1 MCWITSIRPHIQIA
15 TENIPVYKIVIKEG
29 GFWFWSTFQSYYQ
42 NFIYKLH
49 KIYSE
54 KIEEIC
60 SDEANFYSIDEANF
74 YSIDKGIHSY
84 HNAFTKISVSKYG
97 KIWIEGFNGGMIGYY
112 SRSAYR
118 NVVKVQGYIPKGS
131 KYYLN
136 EYGEYVSEQIVLT
149 KYNKIK

>member
-1 MCWITSIRPHIQIA
+1 MCWTTFIRPHIQTA
-15 TENIPVYKIVIKEG
+15 TENIPVYKIVTKEG

-54 KIEEIC
+54 KIGKIC
-60 SDEANFYSIDEANF
+60 SEEANFYSIN
-74 YSIDKGIHSY
+74 KGIHSY
-84 HNAFTKISVSKYG
+84 HNAFTKISVG
-97 KIWIEGFNGGMIGYY
+97 KHGEIWIGGLNGDIIGYY
-112 SRSAYR
+112 FQSAYR

>member
-1 MCWITSIRPHIQIA
+1 MCWTTSIRPQLKIA
-15 TENIPVYKIVIKEG
+15 TENIPVYKIVDKIG
-29 GFWFWSTFQSYYQ
+29 GFWFWSTFKSYYQ

-54 KIEEIC
+54 KIGEIC
-60 SDEANFYSIDEANF
+60 SDDEEF

-84 HNAFTKISVSKYG
+84 HNTFTKISVG
-97 KIWIEGFNGGMIGYY
+97 KHGEIWIDESNGDVIGYY
-112 SRSAYR
+112 FQSSCR